1 MSLNSSTKVETNK
14 YELEV
19 SVAPDV
25 FGSAVDKVYHKNAKK
40 ISVPGFR
47 KGKAPRH
54 LIEKMYGEGIFFDE
68 AINDVMPEAFVEA
81 AKEAGVE
88 PVSTPE
94 VSVESVSKADGLVF
108 KATVIVKP
116 EVEVKDYKGI
126 KAQKTVNTVT
136 AAQVKAELEKMQDRN
151 ARIITVED
159 APAKSGDT
167 AIIDFEGFVDGVAF
181 EGGKGEGHP
190 LVLGS
195 GQFIP
200 GFEDQVIGH
209 KPGEE
214 FDVNVTFPEQ
224 YQAEE
229 LAGKAATF
237 KVKVNE
243 LKSKELPELDDEFAK
258 DVSEFDTLDEL
269 KKDIKKKLQEQANAQ
284 SETELENSLVDAV
297 IEKLEGEIPE
307 VMFENR
313 IDEMVQ
319 DFDYRLQSQGMNL
332 QLYLQYTGM
341 EMADFRKTF
350 REQAEKQVKIR
361 LALEKIAKL
370 EKIEISDEAVEEEI
384 AKMAE
389 NYQMEPEKIKSLV
402 SLDNI
407 REDLAVNKA
416 IDLIRESA
424 EVEEVKPA
432 KKTAAKKPAAKKAAK
447 KAEED
452 TEEK

>member
-1 MSLNSSTKVETNK
+1 M
-14 YELEV
+14 
-19 SVAPDV
+19 
-25 FGSAVDKVYHKNAKK
+25 
-40 ISVPGFR
+40 
-47 KGKAPRH
+47 
-54 LIEKMYGEGIFFDE
+54 
-68 AINDVMPEAFVEA
+68 
-81 AKEAGVE
+81 
-88 PVSTPE
+88 
-94 VSVESVSKADGLVF
+94 
-108 KATVIVKP
+108 
-116 EVEVKDYKGI
+116 
-126 KAQKTVNTVT
+126 
-136 AAQVKAELEKMQDRN
+136 
-151 ARIITVED
+151 
-159 APAKSGDT
+159 
-167 AIIDFEGFVDGVAF
+167 
-181 EGGKGEGHP
+181 
-190 LVLGS
+190 
-195 GQFIP
+195 
-200 GFEDQVIGH
+200 
-209 KPGEE
+209 
-214 FDVNVTFPEQ
+214 
-224 YQAEE
+224 
-229 LAGKAATF
+229 
-237 KVKVNE
+237 
-243 LKSKELPELDDEFAK
+243 
-258 DVSEFDTLDEL
+258 
-269 KKDIKKKLQEQANAQ
+269 
-284 SETELENSLVDAV
+284 DAV

-447 KAEED
+447 KAEEG